1 MLYVVIA
8 LFTAVDIVSNVIAS
22 KLVAIGPLT
31 VPAASFLFPLAYTLI
46 DLVNRSLGKTGARW
60 VVLGAFAGN
69 VVLVLASSIA
79 IALPPAAFWTNQDA
93 YALVLGATPRIVI
106 ASWVAYLASSMTDV
120 ELFARLASWPL
131 WQRIIASNAVS
142 LLLDSILFVGI
153 AFGPLAQVIGSQY
166 LVKLLMTVLSL
177 PIILVARGI
186 VAPRLAQT
194 AVGID

>member
-8 LFTAVDIVSNVIAS
+8 LFTAVDIVSNVVAS
-22 KLVAIGPLT
+22 KLVAIGPLV

-69 VVLVLASSIA
+69 VVLVLATSIA
-79 IALPPAAFWTNQDA
+79 IALPPAGFWPNQEA
-93 YALVLGATPRIVI
+93 YALILEAAPRIVL

-120 ELFARLASWPL
+120 ELFARLQKWPL
-131 WQRIIASNAVS
+131 WQRVVASNAIS
-142 LLLDSILFVGI
+142 LLLDSILFVSI
-153 AFGPLAQVIGSQY
+153 AFGPQVQIIGSQY

-177 PIILVARGI
+177 PLLLLARST
-186 VAPRLAQT
+186 VAPRMND
-194 AVGID
+194 AVAVQ